1 MNWEY
6 KNLQFRSVPTI
17 GVWSK
22 ISEPDLER
30 LERMQND
37 GWEVFQVVNI
47 RGSVGFTSHVMFML
61 RRNHPAQTMS

>member
-6 KNLQFRSVPTI
+6 KNLQFRTVPTI

-22 ISEPDLER
+22 ISEPDLEW

-61 RRNHPAQTMS
+61 RRSLKQ